1 MTIKQAAEKYKV
13 SPQAIYQRLKKQGVN
28 VNSLMDKETQELTP
42 EGEMILDKL
51 FDKKSAPLK
60 ANSTAYAEE
69 QKKQITALNIEIST
83 LKEKIE
89 GLERELAAAREDR
102 DYLRLQLDKAQD
114 NLTENIKRLPAPGQ
128 TVTGETKQRLSWRER
143 ITGRISSSSKG

>member
-1 MTIKQAAEKYKV
+1 MTIKQMAAKHNV

-42 EGEMILDKL
+42 EGEMILDQL
-51 FDKKSAPLK
+51 FDKKTAPLK

-83 LKEKIE
+83 LKEKISA
-89 GLERELAAAREDR
+89 LEKENTALKEER
-102 DYLRLQLDKAQD
+102 DFLRKALEKAQD
-114 NLTENIKRLPAPGQ
+114 NQADTLKLLPGAGQ
-128 TVTGETKQRLSWRER
+128 TTAGDQQRKLTWRER
-143 ITGRISSSSKG
+143 ISGRIK